1 MSTQSKALIKYSD
14 MDDAAQQMAVD
25 CCAAAF
31 ERFSLDQDVA
41 KYVKNEFDRRFGGVW
56 HCVVGTNFGS
66 YVAHTPKCFLYFLL
80 NSRAILLFKA
90 KV

>member
-1 MSTQSKALIKYSD
+1 
-14 MDDAAQQMAVD
+14 MDDAVQQMAVD

-56 HCVVGTNFGS
+56 HCVVGTNFGRRHS
-66 YVAHTPKCFLYFLL
+66 PIQLYLKFRNAEVLSVTVFLHCYE
-80 NSRAILLFKA
+80 
-90 KV
+90 